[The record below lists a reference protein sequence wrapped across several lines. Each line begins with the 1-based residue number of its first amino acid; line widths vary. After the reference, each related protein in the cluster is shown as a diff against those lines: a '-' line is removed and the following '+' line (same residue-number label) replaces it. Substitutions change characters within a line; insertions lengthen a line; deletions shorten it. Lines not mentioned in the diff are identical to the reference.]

1 MRRTVGSDGRTA
13 REPGQGLTAAAISVV
28 ARAIGYLAVLP
39 VTFLYDDE
47 SNIQACERS
56 DARDRSF

>member
-39 VTFLYDDE
+39 VTFLYDDQ
-47 SNIQACERS
+47 SNIE
-56 DARDRSF
+56 ARA